1 MANGQD
7 KQLRWYNIAL
17 MSFITVWGFGNVVN
31 NYANQGL
38 VVVFSWIFIFALYFT
53 PYALIVGQL
62 GSTFKDG
69 KGGVS
74 TGLKIRWGRGWRIWP
89 LDLLGCPYSV
99 SGAEAAGYPDSAWL
113 GD

>member
-1 MANGQD
+1 MAGNVQE

-31 NYANQGL
+31 NYATRAGG
-38 VVVFSWIFIFALYFT
+38 VFHGCLSLRSSFT

-74 TGLKIRWGRGWRIWP
+74 TWIKHTMDPDWLTSPRGPTGWCIFPIWHKNP
-89 LDLLGCPYSV
+89 RQY
-99 SGAEAAGYPDSAWL
+99 
-113 GD
+113 

>member
-74 TGLKIRWGRGWRIWP
+74 TWIKNTMGPGRIWP
-89 LDLLGCPYSV
+89 PGLTGLSIFRIWRRSRRLS
-99 SGAEAAGYPDSAWL
+99 
-113 GD
+113 

>member
-1 MANGQD
+1 MDGNVQE

-38 VVVFSWIFIFALYFT
+38 VVVFSWVFIFALYFT

-74 TGLKIRWGRGWRIWP
+74 TWIKHTMGPDWLISPRGPTGWCIFPIWHKNP
-89 LDLLGCPYSV
+89 RQF
-99 SGAEAAGYPDSAWL
+99 
-113 GD
+113 